1 MLDRVSEE
9 TPQGILRRLR
19 ISRRLTFR
27 ALAELTGISRG
38 TLCNYE
44 GGLKVSADSAF
55 LLSEFYGIPFEALY
69 EWPRLPDRGAS
80 L

>member
-1 MLDRVSEE
+1 MLDEVRQEAH
-9 TPQGILRRLR
+9 QHILRRLR

-27 ALAELTGISRG
+27 ALADLTGISRG

-55 LLSEFYGIPFEALY
+55 LLSEFYGIPFKLLY
-69 EWPRLPDRGAS
+69 DWPRLPTQGFG
-80 L
+80 